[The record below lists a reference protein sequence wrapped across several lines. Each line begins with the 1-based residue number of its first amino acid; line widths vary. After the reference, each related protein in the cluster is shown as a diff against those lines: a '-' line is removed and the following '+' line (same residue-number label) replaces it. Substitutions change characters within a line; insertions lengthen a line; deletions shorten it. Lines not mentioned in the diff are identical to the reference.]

1 MRLAEVLG
9 SVALDLS
16 ELGMPAALVGGLA
29 VSHRVEPRFTRDA
42 DLAVAVSGDSQ
53 AEELIFQLQQ
63 RGYRIGMVLEQTEL
77 GRMSTVRLVPPAGT
91 AEGIVVDLLF
101 ASCGIEAEVVQDA
114 EVGEVFPGL
123 FLPVA
128 RVGHLLAMKLLSHDA
143 RRRPQDTQDIYG
155 LLTRI
160 DAEESRRC
168 EEAIRLIHGRGF
180 HRKRDLF
187 EAWRSF
193 SEAG

>member
-1 MRLAEVLG
+1 MRLAEVLAK
-9 SVALDLS
+9 VTADLS
-16 ELGMPAALVGGLA
+16 ELGVPAALVGGLA

-42 DLAVAVSGDSQ
+42 DLAVAVPSDSQ

-63 RGYRIGMVLEQTEL
+63 RGYRIAMVLEQTEL
-77 GRMSTVRLVPPAGT
+77 GRMSTVRLIPPAGT
-91 AEGIVVDLLF
+91 VEGIVVDLLF

-128 RVGHLLAMKLLSHDA
+128 RVGHLLAMKLLSHDP
-143 RRRPQDTQDIYG
+143 RRRPQDSQDIVG

-160 DAEESRRC
+160 NAEENRRC
-168 EEAIRLIHGRGF
+168 EEAIRMIHSRGF
-180 HRKRDLF
+180 HRNRDLF
-187 EAWRSF
+187 EAWHSF
-193 SEAG
+193 TEDR